1 MKNII
6 LVVALLLQVHG
17 NGSQGLFSKHDNLA
31 IKIDDFGKTR
41 DDESRMINACRFNQ
55 VISLSNQEVRA
66 EGIRVSDKV
75 SVSILTADLQD
86 AEIEID
92 EETIVKAC
100 GRFEIMLRKVQVENN
115 RLVDF
120 RNAVKTI
127 GEQERRQPTSSTNKN

>member
-1 MKNII
+1 M
-6 LVVALLLQVHG
+6 
-17 NGSQGLFSKHDNLA
+17 
-31 IKIDDFGKTR
+31 
-41 DDESRMINACRFNQ
+41 
-55 VISLSNQEVRA
+55 
-66 EGIRVSDKV
+66 SDKV

-100 GRFEIMLRKVQVENN
+100 GRFEIMLRKIQVENN